1 MSACHQHPAIHTLL
15 NCMRCPSG
23 TRKGSQYNRHIII
36 GIGGSCLLLL
46 GNTRRN
52 RNWFIYILQ
61 KIHKNVLGA
70 VEEALRNEQGSL
82 SRVSFVC
89 YEELLI
95 LPKEAVDALS
105 QEAFKARLDVALG
118 SLGWWW
124 RPCTQQGGWNW
135 MSTVVLFNPGH
146 SLIL

>member
-1 MSACHQHPAIHTLL
+1 
-15 NCMRCPSG
+15 MRCPSG

-70 VEEALRNEQGSL
+70 VEEALRNE
-82 SRVSFVC
+82 
-89 YEELLI
+89 
-95 LPKEAVDALS
+95 
-105 QEAFKARLDVALG
+105 
-118 SLGWWW
+118 
-124 RPCTQQGGWNW
+124 
-135 MSTVVLFNPGH
+135 
-146 SLIL
+146 